1 MKIISICGKAGS
13 GKDYIAS
20 NYIIPYIKD
29 VLKCTVVQLSFAD
42 QMKINVMTKYDISY
56 EDLYEIK
63 TQETRKLLQ
72 LEGTELGRNIRGQ
85 DIWIKYYNNWIK
97 VLKNRGV
104 DYIITCD
111 LRFQNEFNYLKGKN
125 SIIIKLVAPE
135 RHHNRILKESNGNM
149 DIYNQ
154 FKNHISECDLDN
166 TSDDSFDLIINNDSN
181 IHEQDFKTKINLL
194 YNLIA

>member
-1 MKIISICGKAGS
+1 MKIIAICGKAGS

-29 VLKCTVVQLSFAD
+29 VLKCNVVQLSFAD

-56 EDLYEIK
+56 KDLYETK

-72 LEGTELGRNIRGQ
+72 LEGTELGRNVHGE
-85 DIWIKYYNNWIK
+85 DIWIKYYNNWKKI
-97 VLKNRGV
+97 LKNRGV

-135 RHHNRILKESNGNM
+135 RHHNRISKESNGNM

-166 TSDDSFDLIINNDSN
+166 TSDDNFDLIINNDLN
-181 IHEQDFKTKINLL
+181 IDEQNFMTKINIL
-194 YNLIA
+194 YKLI

>member
-1 MKIISICGKAGS
+1 MKIIAICGKAGS

-20 NYIIPYIKD
+20 HYIIPYIKD
-29 VLKCTVVQLSFAD
+29 ILKGTFIQLSFAD
-42 QMKINVMTKYDISY
+42 QLKVNVMTKYDISY
-56 EDLYEIK
+56 KDLYEIK

-72 LEGTELGRNIRGQ
+72 LEGTELGRNVHGQ
-85 DIWIKYYNNWIK
+85 DIWINYYNNWIK
-97 VLKNRGV
+97 VLKNRGM

-111 LRFQNEFNYLKGKN
+111 VRFQNEFRYLKSKN
-125 SIIIKLVAPE
+125 CVIIKLVAPE

-166 TSDDSFDLIINNDSN
+166 IPDNQFDAVINNDPGCVQN
-181 IHEQDFKTKINLL
+181 KLL
-194 YNLIA
+194 DAILRSI

>member
-1 MKIISICGKAGS
+1 MKIIAICGKAGS

-20 NYIIPYIKD
+20 KYIIPYIKN

-42 QMKINVMTKYDISY
+42 QMKVNVMTKYDISY
-56 EDLYEIK
+56 KDLYETK

-72 LEGTELGRNIRGQ
+72 LEGTELGRNVHGQ
-85 DIWIKYYNNWIK
+85 DIWIKYYDNWIK

-111 LRFQNEFNYLKGKN
+111 VRFQNEFSYLKGKN
-125 SIIIKLVAPE
+125 SIIVKLVAPI
-135 RHHNRILKESNGNM
+135 RHHNRILKESNGDIN
-149 DIYNQ
+149 IYNQ

-166 TSDDSFDLIINNDSN
+166 VSYDQFNIVINNDPE
-181 IHEQDFKTKINLL
+181 IDKQCIMEKINTL
-194 YNLIA
+194 YKII

>member
-1 MKIISICGKAGS
+1 MKIIAICGKAGS

-20 NYIIPYIKD
+20 NYIIPYIKN
-29 VLKCTVVQLSFAD
+29 VLKGTVVQLSFAD
-42 QMKINVMTKYDISY
+42 QMKVNVMTKYDISY
-56 EDLYEIK
+56 KDLYETK

-72 LEGTELGRNIRGQ
+72 LEGTELGRNVHGQ
-85 DIWIKYYNNWIK
+85 DIWIKYYNNWVK
-97 VLKNRGV
+97 VLKNRGI

-111 LRFQNEFNYLKGKN
+111 LRFQNEFNYLKNKH

-135 RHHNRILKESNGNM
+135 RHHNRIFKESDGNM

-166 TSDDSFDLIINNDSN
+166 TLDDNFDLVINNDTDTN
-181 IHEQDFKTKINLL
+181 ENEFNTKMNTL
-194 YNLIA
+194 YKIL

>member
-1 MKIISICGKAGS
+1 MKIIAICGKAGS

-29 VLKCTVVQLSFAD
+29 VLKCNVVQLSFAD
-42 QMKINVMTKYDISY
+42 QMKINVMTKYNISY
-56 EDLYEIK
+56 EDLYELK

-72 LEGTELGRNIRGQ
+72 LEGTELGRNVHGQ
-85 DIWIKYYNNWIK
+85 DIWIKYYDNWIK

-111 LRFQNEFNYLKGKN
+111 VRFQNEFNYLKSKN
-125 SIIIKLVAPE
+125 SIIIRLIAPE

-149 DIYNQ
+149 NIYNQ

-166 TSDDSFDLIINNDSN
+166 TSDNNFDLVIKNDPN
-181 IHEQDFKTKINLL
+181 VNKQDFMTNIEIL
-194 YNLIA
+194 YKMM